1 MRANGRGNGNGNGAA
16 GGNADGSGDGHG
28 GNGGVAGHPG
38 GEDDGTAR
46 EIVRLE
52 EFIFVREL
60 YEVFLLLDHISG
72 RWDKELAEPRGPH
85 HESADAASIIRT
97 ICEIGLTPSRDPEIR
112 LTQAVALMRAKDTL
126 NGVARPATG
135 LTVAFTILVV
145 GEEDRR
151 KKMNAIRRMLRDVFR
166 RGPGDPETQAQRGH
180 GSALW
185 DKPTRVTL
193 ARYAYP
199 GLIGVAI
206 KFNRRMLW
214 LVVFLLSSLTV
225 TCALSW
231 HVAAGNVMLEHLDAV
246 RTRTAALRTEISTAE
261 LKYTA
266 DERARLMA
274 ADATAANQAT
284 RAPEPVRFCTLRG
297 TDGTQRYR
305 TTEEYQLCDRAE
317 ALREERRAVRLNLR
331 EWLAPWRSF
340 YETFYVAAAEPV
352 RPGVTEAEDQNVR
365 RRGTEEMARIVTLI
379 IGTSFLPLAY
389 GILGAGAAVVR
400 RLWERMRESL
410 LSPRD
415 STLALLQLSLGG
427 TIGACIGLFINPSG
441 AAPGEEQGLL
451 DAWALSGSA
460 LSFIA
465 GFGVEGVFRALE
477 NFVQRV
483 FRTDDPK
490 RHEQG

>member
-1 MRANGRGNGNGNGAA
+1 MAA
-16 GGNADGSGDGHG
+16 TDDEHVPGQGPGDG
-28 GNGGVAGHPG
+28 
-38 GEDDGTAR
+38 ER
-46 EIVRLE
+46 LRLE

-72 RWDKELAEPRGPH
+72 RWDKDLRAEAG
-85 HESADAASIIRT
+85 ADPAQIIRA
-97 ICEIGLTPSRDPEIR
+97 ICEIGQAPATEPKLR
-112 LTQAVALMRAKDTL
+112 LEQAVTLMRAKDML
-126 NGVARPATG
+126 NAVARPATG
-135 LTVAFTILVV
+135 LSVAFTILVV

-151 KKMNAIRRMLRDVFR
+151 KKMNALRRVVRDVFKR
-166 RGPGDPETQAQRGH
+166 SPKEPQAAQPQRGQ
-180 GSALW
+180 GGPMW

-206 KFNRRMLW
+206 NFNHRMLW
-214 LVVFLLSSLTV
+214 LVLFLLLSLAL

-231 HVAAGNVMLEHLDAV
+231 HVAAGNVILEHLDAV
-246 RTRTAALRTEISTAE
+246 RTRSGELRAEISTAE

-274 ADATAANQAT
+274 ADATGGLA
-284 RAPEPVRFCTLRG
+284 RAPEPVRFCALSG
-297 TDGTQRYR
+297 PDGKPRYR
-305 TTEEYQLCDRAE
+305 TTEEYQFCDRVE

-340 YETFYVAAAEPV
+340 YSIFYRPEPEGA
-352 RPGVTEAEDQNVR
+352 RDPEDLNVR
-365 RRGTEEMARIVTLI
+365 RRGTEEMARIVTLVV
-379 IGTSFLPLAY
+379 GTSFLPLAY
-389 GILGAGAAVVR
+389 GMLGAGAAVVR

-415 STLALLQLSLGG
+415 STLALLQLALGG

-441 AAPGEEQGLL
+441 AASGESKGLL

-465 GFGVEGVFRALE
+465 GFGVEGVFQALE
-477 NFVQRV
+477 NFVRRL
-483 FRTDDPK
+483 FRTDEP
-490 RHEQG
+490 RRGGPAQ

>member
-1 MRANGRGNGNGNGAA
+1 MAASDDERAPEPVSGN
-16 GGNADGSGDGHG
+16 
-28 GNGGVAGHPG
+28 P
-38 GEDDGTAR
+38 EM
-46 EIVRLE
+46 VRLE

-72 RWDKELAEPRGPH
+72 RWDKDLRAETGVDPLL
-85 HESADAASIIRT
+85 IIRT
-97 ICEIGLTPSRDPEIR
+97 ICEIGLSPAAPPELR
-112 LTQAVALMRAKDTL
+112 LEQAVALMRAKDML
-126 NGVARPATG
+126 NAVARPATG

-151 KKMNAIRRMLRDVFR
+151 KKMNALRRLVCEVLRRPPKPAVDGMPH
-166 RGPGDPETQAQRGH
+166 RGQGGT
-180 GSALW
+180 LW

-199 GLIGVAI
+199 GLIGAAI
-206 KFNRRMLW
+206 NFNRRMLW
-214 LVVFLLSSLTV
+214 LVLFLLSTLTLS
-225 TCALSW
+225 CALSW
-231 HVAAGNVMLEHLDAV
+231 HVAAGNVMLQHLDAV
-246 RTRTAALRTEISTAE
+246 RTRTNELRAEIATAE

-274 ADATAANQAT
+274 ADTNRKLA
-284 RAPEPVRFCTLRG
+284 RDPEPVRFCTLKG
-297 TDGTQRYR
+297 PDGSPRYR

-317 ALREERRAVRLNLR
+317 AVREERRAVRMNLR
-331 EWLAPWRSF
+331 EWLAPWRAF
-340 YETFYVAAAEPV
+340 YGLFYQYVPENRSDP
-352 RPGVTEAEDQNVR
+352 EDIAIR
-365 RRGTEEMARIVTLI
+365 RRGTEEMARIVTLVA
-379 IGTSFLPLAY
+379 GTSLLPLAY
-389 GILGAGAAVVR
+389 GVLGAGAAVVR

-415 STLALLQLSLGG
+415 STMALLQLALGG

-441 AAPGEEQGLL
+441 AASGESQGIL

-483 FRTDDPK
+483 FRTDEPRRRDD
-490 RHEQG
+490 Q

>member
-1 MRANGRGNGNGNGAA
+1 MSTTPDEPDPA
-16 GGNADGSGDGHG
+16 
-28 GNGGVAGHPG
+28 PG
-38 GEDDGTAR
+38 CGE
-46 EIVRLE
+46 EKVRLE

-72 RWDKELAEPRGPH
+72 RWDKSLRDETG
-85 HESADAASIIRT
+85 ADPALIIRV
-97 ICEIGLTPSRDPEIR
+97 ICEIGLAPATDTELR
-112 LTQAVALMRAKDTL
+112 LAQAVALMRAKDML
-126 NGVARPATG
+126 NAVARPATG

-151 KKMNAIRRMLRDVFR
+151 KKMNKLRRLLCDLYKKRTE
-166 RGPGDPETQAQRGH
+166 ETPSAVLAQRRQG
-180 GSALW
+180 GALW

-214 LVVFLLSSLTV
+214 LVLFLLASLAL

-231 HVAAGNVMLEHLDAV
+231 HVAAGNVILSHLDAV
-246 RTRTAALRTEISTAE
+246 RTRTTELRAEISTAE

-274 ADATAANQAT
+274 AEAAGRLA
-284 RAPEPVRFCTLRG
+284 RDPEPVRFCALVG
-297 TDGTQRYR
+297 PDGAPRYR
-305 TTEEYQLCDRAE
+305 TTEEYQYCDRAE

-331 EWLAPWRSF
+331 EWLAPWKGF
-340 YETFYVAAAEPV
+340 YSLFYRYEP
-352 RPGVTEAEDQNVR
+352 PPTQDPEELAVR
-365 RRGTEEMARIVTLI
+365 RRGTEEMARIVTLVV
-379 IGTSFLPLAY
+379 GTSLLPLAY
-389 GILGAGAAVVR
+389 GVLGAGAAVLR

-415 STLALLQLSLGG
+415 STLALLQLALGG

-441 AAPGEEQGLL
+441 ATPGESKGLL

-483 FRTDDPK
+483 FGKEDARRRPDGD
-490 RHEQG
+490 R

>member
-1 MRANGRGNGNGNGAA
+1 MSTTPEEIGPTRGPPPGPPPDPAP
-16 GGNADGSGDGHG
+16 GDG
-28 GNGGVAGHPG
+28 
-38 GEDDGTAR
+38 ER
-46 EIVRLE
+46 VRLE

-72 RWDKELAEPRGPH
+72 RWDKDLRAETG
-85 HESADAASIIRT
+85 ADPALIIGT
-97 ICEIGLTPSRDPEIR
+97 ICEIGLAPATDPVLR
-112 LTQAVALMRAKDTL
+112 LTQAVALMRAKDML
-126 NGVARPATG
+126 NAVARPATG

-151 KKMNAIRRMLRDVFR
+151 KKLNKVRRLLCDLFR
-166 RGPGDPETQAQRGH
+166 RSGEEAPPAVLAQRRQG
-180 GSALW
+180 GELW

-206 KFNRRMLW
+206 NFNRRMLW
-214 LVVFLLSSLTV
+214 LVLFLLSSLAF
-225 TCALSW
+225 TCVLSW
-231 HVAAGNVMLEHLDAV
+231 HVAAGNVILGHLDVV
-246 RTRTAALRTEISTAE
+246 RRHTSELRAEISTAE

-274 ADATAANQAT
+274 ADATGRLA
-284 RAPEPVRFCTLRG
+284 RDPEPVRFCTLADPDK
-297 TDGTQRYR
+297 TPRYR
-305 TTEEYQLCDRAE
+305 TTEEYQYCSRAE
-317 ALREERRAVRLNLR
+317 ALREERRAVRMNLR
-331 EWLAPWRSF
+331 EWLAPWRAF
-340 YETFYVAAAEPV
+340 YGAFYRFEP
-352 RPGVTEAEDQNVR
+352 PPTQDPEELNVR
-365 RRGTEEMARIVTLI
+365 RRGTEEMARIVTLVV
-379 IGTSFLPLAY
+379 GTSLLPLAY
-389 GILGAGAAVVR
+389 GVLGAGAAVLR

-415 STLALLQLSLGG
+415 STLALLQLALGG

-441 AAPGEEQGLL
+441 AAPGESKGLL

-483 FRTDDPK
+483 FGKDEARRPD
-490 RHEQG
+490 

>member
-1 MRANGRGNGNGNGAA
+1 MSATPEEPGPNSGFERGPGIEPGPAP
-16 GGNADGSGDGHG
+16 GDG
-28 GNGGVAGHPG
+28 
-38 GEDDGTAR
+38 ER
-46 EIVRLE
+46 VRLE

-72 RWDKELAEPRGPH
+72 RWDKSLRDETG
-85 HESADAASIIRT
+85 ADPTLIIGT
-97 ICEIGLTPSRDPEIR
+97 ICEIGLAPATDTQQR
-112 LTQAVALMRAKDTL
+112 LTQAVALMRAKDLL
-126 NGVARPATG
+126 NAAARPATG

-151 KKMNAIRRMLRDVFR
+151 KRMNRLRRILCDLFR
-166 RGPGDPETQAQRGH
+166 SRIARAEEAPASVLARRRPGNT
-180 GSALW
+180 LW

-214 LVVFLLSSLTV
+214 LVLFLLSSLAF

-231 HVAAGNVMLEHLDAV
+231 HVTAGNVILSHLDVV
-246 RTRTAALRTEISTAE
+246 RTRTSELRAEISTAE

-274 ADATAANQAT
+274 ADATGRLA
-284 RAPEPVRFCTLRG
+284 RDPEPVRFCALKG
-297 TDGTQRYR
+297 EDGKPRYR
-305 TTEEYQLCDRAE
+305 TTEEYHYCERAD

-331 EWLAPWRSF
+331 EWLAPWRAF
-340 YETFYVAAAEPV
+340 Y
-352 RPGVTEAEDQNVR
+352 GVFSHFELPPTQDPEELAVR
-365 RRGTEEMARIVTLI
+365 RRGTEEMARIVTLVV
-379 IGTSFLPLAY
+379 GTSLLPLAY
-389 GILGAGAAVVR
+389 GVLGAGAAVLR

-415 STLALLQLSLGG
+415 STLALLQLALGG

-441 AAPGEEQGLL
+441 AAPGESKGLL

-483 FRTDDPK
+483 FGKDDAK
-490 RHEQG
+490 SQD

>member
-1 MRANGRGNGNGNGAA
+1 MAATDDERAPGPAP
-16 GGNADGSGDGHG
+16 GDG
-28 GNGGVAGHPG
+28 
-38 GEDDGTAR
+38 EKL
-46 EIVRLE
+46 RLE

-72 RWDKELAEPRGPH
+72 RWDKDLRAEAG
-85 HESADAASIIRT
+85 ADPAQIIRT
-97 ICEIGLTPSRDPEIR
+97 ICEIGLTPAADPGLR
-112 LTQAVALMRAKDTL
+112 LEQAVALMRAKDML
-126 NGVARPATG
+126 NTVARPATG
-135 LTVAFTILVV
+135 LSVAFTILVV

-151 KKMNAIRRMLRDVFR
+151 KKMNVLRRLLRDVFSR
-166 RGPGDPETQAQRGH
+166 TPKEAPPSPQRGQ
-180 GSALW
+180 GGQMW

-206 KFNRRMLW
+206 NFNHRMLW
-214 LVVFLLSSLTV
+214 LVLFLLSSLAL

-231 HVAAGNVMLEHLDAV
+231 HVAAGNVILGHLDAV
-246 RTRTAALRTEISTAE
+246 RTRTSELRAEISTAE

-274 ADATAANQAT
+274 ADAKGRLA
-284 RAPEPVRFCTLRG
+284 RDPEPVRFCALTG
-297 TDGTQRYR
+297 PDGKPRYR
-305 TTEEYQLCDRAE
+305 TTEEYQFCDRAE

-340 YETFYVAAAEPV
+340 YSIFYRPEPV
-352 RPGVTEAEDQNVR
+352 NTRDPEDASVR
-365 RRGTEEMARIVTLI
+365 RRGTEEMARIVTLVV
-379 IGTSFLPLAY
+379 GTSFLPLAY
-389 GILGAGAAVVR
+389 GMLGAGAAVVR

-415 STLALLQLSLGG
+415 STMALLQLALGG

-441 AAPGEEQGLL
+441 AAPGESKGLL

-465 GFGVEGVFRALE
+465 GFGVEGVFQALE
-477 NFVQRV
+477 NFVRRL
-483 FRTDDPK
+483 FRTDEPK
-490 RHEQG
+490 RGGSGH

>member
-1 MRANGRGNGNGNGAA
+1 MSATPDEPSPVFGPEPGPKPEPGTEPGPAP
-16 GGNADGSGDGHG
+16 GDG
-28 GNGGVAGHPG
+28 
-38 GEDDGTAR
+38 ER
-46 EIVRLE
+46 VRLE

-72 RWDKELAEPRGPH
+72 RWDKSLRDETG
-85 HESADAASIIRT
+85 ADPALIIGT
-97 ICEIGLTPSRDPEIR
+97 ICEIGLAPATDPGLR
-112 LTQAVALMRAKDTL
+112 LAQAVALMRAKDML
-126 NGVARPATG
+126 NAVARPATG

-151 KKMNAIRRMLRDVFR
+151 KKMNKVRRILCELFR
-166 RGPGDPETQAQRGH
+166 RRDQEAPPPALAQRRQ

-206 KFNRRMLW
+206 NFNRRMLW
-214 LVVFLLSSLTV
+214 LVLFLLSSLAF

-231 HVAAGNVMLEHLDAV
+231 HVTAGNVILSHLDVV
-246 RTRTAALRTEISTAE
+246 RTRTSELRAEISTAE

-274 ADATAANQAT
+274 ADATGRLA
-284 RAPEPVRFCTLRG
+284 RDPEPVRFCALAG
-297 TDGTQRYR
+297 PDGKPRYR
-305 TTEEYQLCDRAE
+305 TTEEYQYCDRAE

-331 EWLAPWRSF
+331 EWLAPWRAF
-340 YETFYVAAAEPV
+340 YGVFSRFELPPTQD
-352 RPGVTEAEDQNVR
+352 PGELAVR
-365 RRGTEEMARIVTLI
+365 RRGTEEMARIVTLVV
-379 IGTSFLPLAY
+379 GTSLLPLAY
-389 GILGAGAAVVR
+389 GVLGAGAAVLR

-415 STLALLQLSLGG
+415 STLALLQLALGG

-441 AAPGEEQGLL
+441 AAPGESKGLL

-483 FRTDDPK
+483 FGRDDA
-490 RHEQG
+490 RQQDR

>member
-1 MRANGRGNGNGNGAA
+1 MS
-16 GGNADGSGDGHG
+16 ADHDGTPPRRSGDS
-28 GNGGVAGHPG
+28 AQ
-38 GEDDGTAR
+38 R
-46 EIVRLE
+46 QEIVRLE

-72 RWDKELAEPRGPH
+72 RWDKDLRAETG
-85 HESADAASIIRT
+85 ADPALIIRT
-97 ICEIGLTPSRDPEIR
+97 ICEIGLTPATDDGKR
-112 LTQAVALMRAKDTL
+112 LEQAVALMRAKDTL
-126 NGVARPATG
+126 NAVARPATG
-135 LTVAFTILVV
+135 MTVAFTILVV

-151 KKMNAIRRMLRDVFR
+151 KRLNTVRRLVRDCFQPR
-166 RGPGDPETQAQRGH
+166 SKPEEAPPLPARGAASP
-180 GSALW
+180 LW

-206 KFNRRMLW
+206 RFNRRILW
-214 LVVFLLSSLTV
+214 LVIFLLTALAL

-231 HVAAGNVMLEHLDAV
+231 HVSAGNVILEHLDEV
-246 RTRTAALRTEISTAE
+246 RTRTATLRTEISTAE

-274 ADATAANQAT
+274 ADAASSLA
-284 RAPEPVRFCTLRG
+284 RAPEPVRFCSLAG
-297 TDGTQRYR
+297 PDGRPRYR
-305 TTEEYQLCDRAE
+305 TTEEYQLCERGD

-340 YETFYVAAAEPV
+340 YGIFYTPPPAPVNDAAE
-352 RPGVTEAEDQNVR
+352 ANVR
-365 RRGTEEMARIVTLI
+365 RRGTEEMARIVTLVA
-379 IGTSFLPLAY
+379 GTAFLPLAY
-389 GILGAGAAVVR
+389 GVLGAGAAVLR

-415 STLALLQLSLGG
+415 STLALLQLALGG

-441 AAPGEEQGLL
+441 AASGESHGLL

-465 GFGVEGVFRALE
+465 GFGVEGVFQALE
-477 NFVQRV
+477 NFVGRV
-483 FRTDDPK
+483 FRTDDA
-490 RHEQG
+490 RRGERGD

>member
-1 MRANGRGNGNGNGAA
+1 MSTTPDESGPMHGPMHGPAHGPAPSPAPGPAPDNGERVG
-16 GGNADGSGDGHG
+16 
-28 GNGGVAGHPG
+28 
-38 GEDDGTAR
+38 
-46 EIVRLE
+46 LE

-72 RWDKELAEPRGPH
+72 RWDKNLRAETG
-85 HESADAASIIRT
+85 ADPALIIGT
-97 ICEIGLTPSRDPEIR
+97 ICEIGLAPATDPGLR
-112 LTQAVALMRAKDTL
+112 LTQAVALMRAKDML
-126 NGVARPATG
+126 NAVARPATG

-151 KKMNAIRRMLRDVFR
+151 KKMNKLRRVLCELFR
-166 RGPGDPETQAQRGH
+166 RRDQEAPPAALAQRGQ
-180 GSALW
+180 GGALC

-206 KFNRRMLW
+206 NFNRRMLW
-214 LVVFLLSSLTV
+214 LVLFLLSSLAF

-231 HVAAGNVMLEHLDAV
+231 HVTAGNVILSHLDVV
-246 RTRTAALRTEISTAE
+246 RTRTSELRAEISTAE

-274 ADATAANQAT
+274 ADATGRLA
-284 RAPEPVRFCTLRG
+284 RDPEPVRFCALAG
-297 TDGTQRYR
+297 PDGKPRYR
-305 TTEEYQLCDRAE
+305 TTEEYQYCDRAD

-331 EWLAPWRSF
+331 EWLAPWRAF
-340 YETFYVAAAEPV
+340 Y
-352 RPGVTEAEDQNVR
+352 GVFSHFELPPTQDPEELAVR
-365 RRGTEEMARIVTLI
+365 RRGTEEMARIVTLVV
-379 IGTSFLPLAY
+379 GTSLLPLAY
-389 GILGAGAAVVR
+389 GVLGAGAAVLR

-415 STLALLQLSLGG
+415 STLALLQLALGG

-441 AAPGEEQGLL
+441 AAPGESKGLL

-460 LSFIA
+460 LSWIP
-465 GFGVEGVFRALE
+465 GFGGGGGVRALGKI
-477 NFVQRV
+477 VQRGV
-483 FRTDDPK
+483 GQAEPK
-490 RHEQG
+490 SQD